1 MQKGVLR
8 ESTMGHIRSLEVL
21 EFLKRKNFQPTVVN
35 LGTKLVN
42 EPCSSHEPK
51 LGGICFLQSKRWI
64 KTKLVV
70 SVQSFLIL
78 SNEIE
83 KPELRKLKAEVKKL
97 CITLILVD
105 SPRKAFVTVLDKFFN
120 KRMNIGVSEHAL
132 IDSSSEIDPSVTI
145 MAGAVIGP
153 NTKIGAR
160 TVISENCVIK
170 EKTFIGKNCFLA
182 PGVCIGNRGFGYERD
197 VSGRLIHFS
206 HHGGVK
212 IGSNVEIGANTVVDR
227 GTLGDTTI
235 ENGVKIDNL
244 CHIGHNAIIKRDSV
258 IIAMTQIGGSSI
270 TGPRAWLAPSVTTMN
285 GIEVGRDTTVGLGSV
300 VVKPVKENT
309 TVVGNPA
316 QPIEK
321 FLENKKNIEK
331 LLKFDD

>member
-1 MQKGVLR
+1 
-8 ESTMGHIRSLEVL
+8 MGNIRSLEVF
-21 EFLKRKNFQPTVVN
+21 EFLKKKNFQPTLVN
-35 LGTKLVN
+35 MGTKVIS
-42 EPCSSHEPK
+42 EPCSSNAPK
-51 LGGICFLQSKRWI
+51 LGGICFLQNKRWI
-64 KTKLVV
+64 KTKLIV
-70 SVQSFLIL
+70 SVQSFVIL
-78 SNEIE
+78 SNEVE
-83 KPELRKLKAEVKKL
+83 KHELRKLKTETKKL
-97 CITLILVD
+97 SITLILVD

-120 KRMNIGVSEHAL
+120 KRIDIGVSEHA
-132 IDSSSEIDPSVTI
+132 IVDPKSEIDPSVTI

-197 VSGRLIHFS
+197 TSGKLIHFS

-244 CHIGHNAIIKRDSV
+244 CHIGHNAVIKRDSI

-285 GIEVGRDTTVGLGSV
+285 GIEVGRNATIGLGSV

-309 TVVGNPA
+309 TVIGNPA

-331 LLKFDD
+331 LLKDDD